1 VTSPWELGFGK
12 HLGGDHGWG
21 LTPDPLGVRAVA
33 TPGGERTQLGFVL
46 LPILWHARLTVVVA
60 GLPCLVLVRQE
71 VANGRGLPD
80 LMLARRGREVGLVQA
95 FGDLPTTEVL
105 FDSQAREVSDHL
117 RFLQVNHDLGKAA
130 VAFGQI
136 VIPIAPGGPRE
147 KCAPPG
153 FLQAASAR
161 AFEHLGALICG
172 HHPLHL
178 GQQLALRRVAKG
190 MLQKNQW
197 DVELLKRFNEEP
209 LMGIIAGEPIGR
221 QDDHRIAFS
230 PLRRITEPIEPGPI
244 EPCAAEAFIEIGG
257 FG

>member
-1 VTSPWELGFGK
+1 LEWGLGK

-46 LPILWHARLTVVVA
+46 LPILWHAWLTIVVA
-60 GLPCLVLVRQE
+60 GMPCIDLVRQDG
-71 VANGRGLPD
+71 ANGRGLPD
-80 LMLARRGREVGLVQA
+80 LVLARRGREVGLVQA
-95 FGDLPTTEVL
+95 CGDLPTTEGL
-105 FDSQAREVSDHL
+105 FDSQAREVADHL
-117 RFLQVNHDLGKAA
+117 RFLQVNHDLGQTA

-136 VIPIAPGGPRE
+136 VVPIAPGGPRE
-147 KCAPPG
+147 QCAPPG
-153 FLQAASAR
+153 FLQAAPAR
-161 AFEHLGALICG
+161 AFKNLGALIFG
-172 HHPLHL
+172 HPPLHL

-190 MLQKNQW
+190 GLQKNQF
-197 DVELLKRFNEEP
+197 DMELLELLDEEP

-230 PLRRITEPIEPGPI
+230 PLRCITEPIEPGPI
-244 EPCAAEAFIEIGG
+244 EPCAAEAFVERGV